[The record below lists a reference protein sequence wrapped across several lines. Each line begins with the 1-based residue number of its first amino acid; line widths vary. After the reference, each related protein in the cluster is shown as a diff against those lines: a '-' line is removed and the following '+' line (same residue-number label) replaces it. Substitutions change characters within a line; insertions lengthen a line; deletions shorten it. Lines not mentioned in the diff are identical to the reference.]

1 MDPCI
6 PLEKSGPVQRSVDP
20 CIPLLKFGLM
30 QRSVDP
36 CNLLVN
42 DTCTV
47 RLLYPKFTIDQPQI
61 YHRLFVYHR
70 KKICGMNHRL
80 KNRQP
85 QIYHR
90 IFIYDRQKV
99 CGKIYGKSII
109 GFGPMAD
116 LDTSG

>member
-1 MDPCI
+1 
-6 PLEKSGPVQRSVDP
+6 
-20 CIPLLKFGLM
+20 
-30 QRSVDP
+30 
-36 CNLLVN
+36 
-42 DTCTV
+42 
-47 RLLYPKFTIDQPQI
+47 
-61 YHRLFVYHR
+61 
-70 KKICGMNHRL
+70 MNHRL

-116 LDTSG
+116 LDTSAGDQPFE

>member
-1 MDPCI
+1 MC
-6 PLEKSGPVQRSVDP
+6 QR
-20 CIPLLKFGLM
+20 CEW
-30 QRSVDP
+30 
-36 CNLLVN
+36 LV
-42 DTCTV
+42 
-47 RLLYPKFTIDQPQI
+47 R
-61 YHRLFVYHR
+61 
-70 KKICGMNHRL
+70 ICGMNHRL
-80 KNRQP
+80 NNRQP